1 MRAKVQIFSMSI
13 SLTLRLNDYS
23 VLARKFKIDSFSQRS
38 QVSVCLCFQK
48 SKIQKPITFL
58 GGRLKLFSCRQQLKF
73 FDLATLNAVFA
84 LPPSASHRSI
94 IFLVRHLFLI
104 HVFRSTPPTII
115 VVSPSLIICEQ
126 VFSSLLKLRRA
137 ELQFSGFS
145 PLDNTDWSRGP
156 TCVYCSEIGCQ

>member
-1 MRAKVQIFSMSI
+1 MLNIFPMGNTNFSLWGMGNLKTNIPQYSPQWGILGINPSFGAKIQNWLFV
-13 SLTLRLNDYS
+13 SL
-23 VLARKFKIDSFSQRS
+23 
-38 QVSVCLCFQK
+38 VSVWLWFQK

-58 GGRLKLFSCRQQLKF
+58 GGRLKLFSLGQQLKF

-84 LPPSASHRSI
+84 LPSSASHRSI

-126 VFSSLLKLRRA
+126 VFSSLLQLRSS
-137 ELQFSGFS
+137 QGFH
-145 PLDNTDWSRGP
+145 PLTTRI
-156 TCVYCSEIGCQ
+156 E

>member
-1 MRAKVQIFSMSI
+1 MISKVQNSKTDYFSWWETETVF
-13 SLTLRLNDYS
+13 SL
-23 VLARKFKIDSFSQRS
+23 
-38 QVSVCLCFQK
+38 
-48 SKIQKPITFL
+48 
-58 GGRLKLFSCRQQLKF
+58 RQQLKF

-84 LPPSASHRSI
+84 LPPSSSHRSI

-145 PLDNTDWSRGP
+145 PLDNTDQPVYIVVRLGVNNMVT
-156 TCVYCSEIGCQ
+156 TCFKNLYSSS